1 MPTVPF
7 TTFYVNIVLY
17 PPLFNHE
24 PWPKVKVK
32 SKISLSFSLSSSL
45 SLSLALLFFFP
56 KGDDY
61 GGDGIPGTW
70 RHPLLRCGQWAQG
83 VRVWSQS
90 PLLFA
95 ACHKIR
101 EKRKPEAFCGGQKP
115 VTDDLPLLTLQL
127 SRVLTVY

>member
-1 MPTVPF
+1 MPTVLF
-7 TTFYVNIVLY
+7 TTFYVNIVLC
-17 PPLFNHE
+17 PPSLIVIHGL
-24 PWPKVKVK
+24 KSKSKVK
-32 SKISLSFSLSSSL
+32 SLFLSLFLPL